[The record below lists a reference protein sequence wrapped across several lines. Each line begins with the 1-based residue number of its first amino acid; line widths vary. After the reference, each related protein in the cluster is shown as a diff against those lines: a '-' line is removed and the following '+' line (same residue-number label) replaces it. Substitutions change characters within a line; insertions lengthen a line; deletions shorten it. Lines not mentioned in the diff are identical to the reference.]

1 MELHKNRTNENET
14 LPVAKTATEA
24 AYSAIRED
32 ILSGHLPPESRLR
45 VEHLRRDYG
54 VGSSTMREA
63 LSRLISDTLVTT
75 EGQRGFRVAPIS
87 LADFRQIASMRKL
100 LEAEAITD
108 SIKYGDDEWE
118 AQIVAAFHK
127 LSKVEEQLPNQAAHL
142 AADWENRNQAFH
154 DALVSACSNRWL
166 MHFRKVLY
174 DQSSRYLRISLVERN
189 VTRNVHAEHE
199 ALYKAILDRDIE
211 LACKLSDQHINLT
224 VDVIA
229 DKVSE

>member
-1 MELHKNRTNENET
+1 
-14 LPVAKTATEA
+14 
-24 AYSAIRED
+24 
-32 ILSGHLPPESRLR
+32 
-45 VEHLRRDYG
+45 
-54 VGSSTMREA
+54 
-63 LSRLISDTLVTT
+63 
-75 EGQRGFRVAPIS
+75 
-87 LADFRQIASMRKL
+87 ADFRQIASMRKL